1 MNKRETGTAAMLEQ
15 AAGLIRRPALTGH
28 QHIEGLWFSAER
40 FAPDERAQLIL
51 EHWQT
56 GASAY
61 RFADGDLLRLRQPM
75 AVHCEALRG
84 WPLIRQGH
92 TLSSAL
98 FDPREIRDLP
108 SADLWLVRG
117 SQVSAL
123 HLRDAV
129 ALAPEEWLD
138 VSHLTLLD
146 TYDCR
151 QALPPPVLEPME
163 VTTDVREILGKNL
176 KPVSPEQQKT
186 LQALLARQQQAS
198 TASPDAGMSPASA
211 GWTPPDTRPLPWLKL
226 SVTLVLL
233 VAVFWMGTQGQH
245 SAVDALTPARE
256 TPLSVQI
263 SGVVLGT
270 LIGGVALTLLLMG
283 LRHLLRRV
291 ASLPLQS
298 VPSRSPAGVETRAR
312 APAGIAARAQPGKHK
327 PALWRRWVTRMTQ
340 HSRLSALYG
349 RRQAAY
355 MQRMFEMFENGDLE
369 EALRHAI
376 PLRGGPHSGE
386 QSFGTPQRR
395 QDLSISQHQ
404 GLARSMVFEQDIEA
418 HLRQIYRQTF
428 ERLERAGRIEEAVFV
443 LAELLKAQQE
453 ALDCL
458 EKHGRQQQAADLALA
473 WDMPAA
479 TIVRLLCLAGNWQRA
494 LLVAR
499 RDDAFADTVTML
511 QDKWPQHA
519 ARLRLEWA
527 ESLARKG
534 LWLQAVEAV
543 WPLTA
548 ERGQATQWLLNAEKA
563 GGSLAVG
570 ALVKRAILL
579 PDTLLAYADQVEQL
593 RDNPQRFAERAALA
607 DSLLQ
612 HKAHASE
619 LAWLAGAT
627 VHAIIADQMDGR
639 GRLSL
644 VQLQALVSM
653 SKDKLL
659 QADLP
664 QHLPARPA
672 PYTQVKGSEPLQWT
686 APSMGSRAILDA
698 VLLDDQRYLLALGEA
713 GAVVVDAHGK
723 TLYQFAMPAQHIV
736 LAHGRQVA
744 LVVARRDEVW
754 RISKLDLVTR
764 IATDLGVQVFD
775 VFGRSFNGSNWT
787 LGRGRQLRVVDVD
800 RGFETL
806 WHVSDLPGQISD
818 LKDDASREFLWLTDP
833 QKDVELWHY
842 QLPERRLAS
851 RSPVPPLG
859 FDDRYVLS
867 ATGAVKFMRVRH
879 QDGEAAV
886 LVLEGPQER
895 NEYPLPDCDA
905 RDDLD
910 DRVDVQLHEHWMM
923 VGYPL
928 NEHAMR
934 WHFITKGSNR
944 ISATLQWPRQGVRV
958 RCIGADY
965 LLFDDQGRLS
975 HLNVDTVTQ
984 HNLSLN

>member
-98 FDPREIRDLP
+98 FDPQEIRDLP

-226 SVTLVLL
+226 SMTLVLL

-245 SAVDALTPARE
+245 SAVNALTPARE

-312 APAGIAARAQPGKHK
+312 APAGIAARAQPGKHT

-395 QDLSISQHQ
+395 QDMSTSQHQ
-404 GLARSMVFEQDIEA
+404 GLARSMVFELDIEA

-499 RDDAFADTVTML
+499 RDEAFADAVALL
-511 QDKWPQHA
+511 QDKSPFYA
-519 ARLRLEWA
+519 ERLRLEWA

-534 LWLQAVEAV
+534 LWLQAVEVV
-543 WPLTA
+543 WPLPA
-548 ERGQATQWLLNAEKA
+548 ERERATQWLLNAEMA
-563 GGSLAVG
+563 GGSLALG

-579 PDTLLAYADQVEQL
+579 PDTLLAYADQIEQL
-593 RDNPQRFAERAALA
+593 RDDPQRFAERATLA

-619 LAWLAGAT
+619 LAWLASAT
-627 VHAIIADQMDGR
+627 VHAIIADQVGGQ

-644 VQLQALVSM
+644 QQLQALVSM

-664 QHLPARPA
+664 QQLPARPA
-672 PYTQVKGSEPLQWT
+672 PYTQVTGSEPLQWT
-686 APSMGSRAILDA
+686 APAMGSRMIRDA
-698 VLLDDQRYLLALGEA
+698 VPLDDQRYLLALGEA
-713 GAVVVDAHGK
+713 GAVVVDAHGN
-723 TLYQFAMPAQHIV
+723 TLYQFAMPAQYIV

-744 LVVARRDEVW
+744 LLVARRNEVW
-754 RISKLDLVTR
+754 RISKVDLVTR
-764 IATDLGVQVFD
+764 IATDLGVQMFNVFS
-775 VFGRSFNGSNWT
+775 RTFNGSNWT
-787 LGRGRQLRVVDVD
+787 IGRGRQLRVVDVD

-806 WHVSDLPGQISD
+806 WHVSDLPGEVIGM
-818 LKDDASREFLWLTDP
+818 KDDTYNESLWLSDA
-833 QKDVELWHY
+833 QAGLELWHY
-842 QLPERRLAS
+842 RLPERRLMK
-851 RSPVPPLG
+851 RMPVPAVG
-859 FDDRYVLS
+859 FDQQYLLS
-867 ATGAVKFMRVRH
+867 ADGRLEFMRVDREN
-879 QDGEAAV
+879 DEVSILLFG
-886 LVLEGPQER
+886 GGTDC
-895 NEYPLPDCDA
+895 NNYSLPDCDFEQ
-905 RDDLD
+905 D
-910 DRVDVQLHEHWMM
+910 HEELVEVHLQEHCRLI
-923 VGYPL
+923 GYL
-928 NEHAMR
+928 INDHDMR
-934 WHFITKGSNR
+934 WHFIARTSNR
-944 ISATLQWPRQGVRV
+944 LVATLQWPRHGVRV
-958 RCIGADY
+958 RCVGSDF

-975 HLNVDTVTQ
+975 HFNMDNVTQ